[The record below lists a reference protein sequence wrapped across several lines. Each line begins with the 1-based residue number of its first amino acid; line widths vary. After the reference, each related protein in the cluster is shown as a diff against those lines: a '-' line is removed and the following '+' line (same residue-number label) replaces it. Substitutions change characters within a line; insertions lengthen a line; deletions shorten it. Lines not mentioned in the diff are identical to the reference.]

1 MYCGTFILNVLIFLL
16 NTGSKLIRTDYNFEK
31 SPYFIFFLTEKQRE
45 EKRLQKLRE
54 KEQYRAP
61 VETDTWADR
70 LSTYQAKGLPDQ
82 GTGPTV
88 SDTNT
93 DAQRISS
100 APMPPVQEPQQISAT
115 SSTPQPKY
123 SYFCLKYLKD
133 KEVQCFFFF
142 FQPNLVDPNWVSV
155 LGGKEG

>member
-16 NTGSKLIRTDYNFEK
+16 HTGSNLIRTDYNFEK
-31 SPYFIFFLTEKQRE
+31 APLYFFLTEKQRE

-123 SYFCLKYLKD
+123 SYFCLKYLILLRKFN
-133 KEVQCFFFF
+133 VFFSFF
-142 FQPNLVDPNWVSV
+142 NPT
-155 LGGKEG
+155 

>member
-1 MYCGTFILNVLIFLL
+1 M
-16 NTGSKLIRTDYNFEK
+16 
-31 SPYFIFFLTEKQRE
+31 
-45 EKRLQKLRE
+45 
-54 KEQYRAP
+54 
-61 VETDTWADR
+61 DTWADR

-123 SYFCLKYLKD
+123 AYFCLKYLILLRKFN
-133 KEVQCFFFF
+133 VFFSFF
-142 FQPNLVDPNWVSV
+142 NPT
-155 LGGKEG
+155 